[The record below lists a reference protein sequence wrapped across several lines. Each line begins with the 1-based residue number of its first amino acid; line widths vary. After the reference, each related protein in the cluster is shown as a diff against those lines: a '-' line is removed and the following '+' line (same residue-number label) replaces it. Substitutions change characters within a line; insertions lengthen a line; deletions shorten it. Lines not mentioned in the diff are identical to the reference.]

1 MNIILQ
7 IFRGLLIGAILPSYL
22 LVWITYK
29 SLMGFTKTYILALTG
44 YVVTLKDR
52 FYATF
57 IFLIIVIYIC
67 WYLKPWSTVLA
78 WLKPNQLDDL
88 KPFFILISFFGIW
101 FKKFF
106 WFSIAF
112 TLADELV
119 FKSYLNIGQS
129 TPFSPEQREKL
140 RQKAYK
146 NNAVFAGYGIK
157 DHKPLF
163 ITNEMRAMHVN
174 TIGTPGTG
182 KTESFILPWSF
193 QDIMR
198 GNGVIIADA
207 KGSMDF
213 YKKLWTY
220 VKTNQCPQKMF
231 LINLGDP
238 NFSNS
243 YNPIFHGNAVEL
255 KDRIMGAFKWS
266 EEFYRA
272 SSEKTLLTVLSA
284 IEAAGKKVTF
294 NDLYLLLTE
303 IKSMEELIQLVPD
316 KRENFQIRRQLILLL
331 ENYRKAMDNCA
342 GLINNLMLM
351 GQGGLSQIVNVY
363 NPDVDLLEVYKQN
376 EIVFFS
382 LPTNLKGETSRAF
395 GRMLLMDLKSTA
407 GYIELGQARKHFF
420 PVFIDEFSEF
430 ANGEFIGWLNKSR
443 SSGMAVHMA
452 YQSLGDL
459 QKVDPS
465 FPVQVGDNTNL
476 NVTFRV
482 NDPDTAENICTA
494 LGTYRTEKETKVV
507 DKTFLVTNEGF
518 RGSVRE
524 VDEFKVHPNVLKCDL
539 KRGQA
544 LIFGK
549 HPSFFCGLYNTDY
562 LPDPKEYVPVEIIH
576 DDVEK
581 ATPDQFL
588 NMDCI
593 FDLEEPIENL
603 ETLAVGSKHTQ
614 KLTDDSTEPTDENP
628 MDLFTSEDI
637 LEEEDRINGLIPGFN
652 DSEPHH
658 LHNEIDNN
666 EELHHEEHSHE
677 HSEDHSFDKH
687 HDEEEE

>member
-1 MNIILQ
+1 MNMNMALQ
-7 IFRGLLIGAILPSYL
+7 IFRGLVIGAIFPSYL
-22 LVWITYK
+22 VIWFTWK
-29 SLMGFTKTYILALTG
+29 SVLGFVNTYIRSLTG
-44 YVVTLKDR
+44 YVITLKDQ
-52 FYATF
+52 FYAN
-57 IFLIIVIYIC
+57 LILLVALFYIC
-67 WYLKPWSTVLA
+67 WIVHPLNTVFGWMSLK
-78 WLKPNQLDDL
+78 QLNDI
-88 KPFFILISFFGIW
+88 KPFIIAMSFLGVW

-106 WFSIAF
+106 VFAIAF
-112 TLADELV
+112 TIADELL
-119 FKSYLNIGQS
+119 FKKYLNIGQKI
-129 TPFSPEQREKL
+129 TFTPEQREEFRKE
-140 RQKAYK
+140 AYK
-146 NNAVFAGYGIK
+146 NNAIFAGYGME

-220 VKTNQCPQKMF
+220 VKKNQCPQKMF

-238 NFSNS
+238 GFSNS
-243 YNPIFHGNAVEL
+243 YNPIFRGNAVEL

-266 EEFYRA
+266 EEFYMRA
-272 SSEKTLLTVLSA
+272 SEHTLLTVLQA
-284 IEAAGKKVTF
+284 IEVAGKKATF

-303 IKSMEELIQLVPD
+303 IKAMEQLAMLVPD
-316 KRENFQIRRQLILLL
+316 TRENFQIRRQLYHLI
-331 ENYRKAMDNCA
+331 ENYQKSMDNCA

-351 GQGGLSQIVNVY
+351 GQGGLNQIVNVY

-407 GYIELGQARKHFF
+407 GYIELGYVNKHFF

-443 SSGMAVHMA
+443 SSGMAIHMA

-459 QKVDPS
+459 KKVDPS
-465 FPVQVGDNTNL
+465 FPVQVSDNTNL

-482 NDPDTAENICTA
+482 NDPDTAENISTK
-494 LGTYRTEKETKVV
+494 LGTYRTEKETRVV
-507 DKTFLVTNEGF
+507 DRTLLTTSEGF
-518 RGSVRE
+518 RGTVRE
-524 VDEFKVHPNVLKCDL
+524 VDEFRVHPNILKCEL

-562 LPDPKEYVPVEIIH
+562 LPDPEQYLPVEIIR

-581 ATPDQFL
+581 ATPDQLL
-588 NMDCI
+588 NMESI
-593 FDLEEPIENL
+593 FESQKPVENL
-603 ETLAVGSKHTQ
+603 ETLVAAVETPRQTEEHLPEE
-614 KLTDDSTEPTDENP
+614 LTSDNP
-628 MDLFTSEDI
+628 MDMFNSETV
-637 LEEEDRINGLIPGFN
+637 LEEEDRLNGIIPGINFPEYH
-652 DSEPHH
+652 DPGE
-658 LHNEIDNN
+658 D
-666 EELHHEEHSHE
+666 HEEHNHE
-677 HSEDHSFDKH
+677 EHDLDDFRIRDHYDDG
-687 HDEEEE
+687 DER